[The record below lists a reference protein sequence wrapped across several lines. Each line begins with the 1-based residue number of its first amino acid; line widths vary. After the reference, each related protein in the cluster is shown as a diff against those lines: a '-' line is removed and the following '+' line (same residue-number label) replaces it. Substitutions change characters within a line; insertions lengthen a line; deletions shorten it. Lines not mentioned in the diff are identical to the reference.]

1 MPTRSR
7 KVESYGQRGCWLCVV
22 GTFGSAH
29 VWSGPPSHPQKS
41 QGNWAGISGG
51 GPRTRG
57 LNHQLPTTSQAFPRM
72 LLCTESGLTGREA
85 GGSREQDSTHGSPAG
100 FPGESEARLTRKETG
115 SPRGLHIGVFGH
127 CTGTPLQ
134 SCFLYPRQNWV
145 AQNRKSQF
153 HWPVQKWVETR
164 SWQDEASVRMAYGSQ
179 LLHREKIPDY
189 GRKEKNRAWIR
200 KM

>member
-1 MPTRSR
+1 MAKGDAGSVWLGPLGVLTS
-7 KVESYGQRGCWLCVV
+7 GQDPPLTPKRAKGTGQVSVGVAPGPEGSTTNSLQHPRLSPGCSC
-22 GTFGSAH
+22 A
-29 VWSGPPSHPQKS
+29 Q
-41 QGNWAGISGG
+41 
-51 GPRTRG
+51 
-57 LNHQLPTTSQAFPRM
+57 
-72 LLCTESGLTGREA
+72 SGLTGREA